1 MGYPAPNNIKN
12 KTQRKNNPKI
22 ILEHKKNT
30 LELNSRA
37 FFNIFFLKLGL
48 LLKVPNVC
56 VSPIVTATEAPKKYR

>member
-22 ILEHKKNT
+22 ILENKKNT

-48 LLKVPNVC
+48 LLKVPL
-56 VSPIVTATEAPKKYR
+56 YRDWYLISMTPP